1 MRLRRSIEVMNR
13 RVVVILAALVSAA
26 AAAATLA
33 AQSPARLI
41 VAYLTTDR
49 ELVPVARYD
58 GTSWTNTWPE
68 PIPADA
74 PLPVRIVA
82 DIPRTWLGQP
92 VPLTWTAWFPG
103 TGKQRVTVTGVD
115 RADTCAGAITLTTS
129 LRADLRSEGLAF
141 DRAITVD
148 AIVRL
153 EETSPEWDALRAEVV
168 PHFGRAIVG
177 GASPQPGR
185 DPGEWGVKVLA
196 LARADNAAGTARL
209 ASVLRNPRLPV
220 YYIEAERRYD
230 GIPADTDNNALSYG
244 GWFRKDRA
252 GVLTPIDASLVS
264 FSTADEKLP
273 RYTPIGIF
281 RHGERSIWVMS
292 EWGKESQTI
301 VLFEV
306 SADGVRKL
314 TSADIVGC

>member
-1 MRLRRSIEVMNR
+1 MNR
-13 RVVVILAALVSAA
+13 AVVVILAVLASVAA
-26 AAAATLA
+26 AETLA

-58 GTSWTNTWPE
+58 GTSWTNSWPD
-68 PIPADA
+68 PIPTDA
-74 PLPVRIVA
+74 PLPVRTIG
-82 DIPRTWLGQP
+82 DIPRIWLGQP
-92 VPLTWTAWFPG
+92 VPLTWTAWFPA
-103 TGKQRVTVTGVD
+103 TGKQQRVTVTGVD
-115 RADTCAGAITLTTS
+115 RADTCVGAITLTTS
-129 LRADLRSEGLAF
+129 LRPDLQSEGLAF
-141 DRAITVD
+141 DRATTVD

-153 EETSPEWDALRAEVV
+153 ENTSPDWDVLRSEVA
-168 PHFGRAIVG
+168 PHFGRAIAR
-177 GASPQPGR
+177 GASQPGR
-185 DPGEWGVKVLA
+185 DSGELGAKVLT
-196 LARADNAAGTARL
+196 LARADNAAGTVTL

-220 YYIEAERRYD
+220 YYIEAERRFD